1 MKRKKLKTD
10 KRERNKAI
18 ITIIDTQD
26 QGHDQDKKE
35 KGDMNKEKEIVS
47 EKEKEIETD
56 KETDKEK
63 EKESTAKKI
72 EGRVTENRKSRRSK
86 RKKKEN
92 ISLWESQQMNLK
104 TDQIEYKSLL
114 IISSLMKKLLSSTSK
129 MQNI

>member
-10 KRERNKAI
+10 KRERNKTI
-18 ITIIDTQD
+18 ITTIDTQD

-47 EKEKEIETD
+47 EKEIETD

-63 EKESTAKKI
+63 EKGSTAKKI
-72 EGRVTENRKSRRSK
+72 EGHAIENRKSRRSK

-92 ISLWESQQMNLK
+92 ISL
-104 TDQIEYKSLL
+104 
-114 IISSLMKKLLSSTSK
+114 
-129 MQNI
+129 